1 MPRGLRTEPHLPWAV
16 PSRYY
21 DMAPASAAIP
31 LAVHTAPPTGMPALA
46 FWSCSESELA
56 GYSNVNINTSS
67 PLDDDLARSWRRG
80 YYASVRYTDDLIG
93 RVLAGLQQAGKTEE
107 TVVVLH
113 GTIAICRAVRL
124 ANPKSITIAGDHGW
138 QLGEHGI
145 WCKQTC
151 ECSNGRL
158 VTAAAISDRDRCC
171 EQASSSPPA
180 CRS

>member
-21 DMAPASAAIP
+21 DMAPATAAIP
-31 LAVHTAPPTGMPALA
+31 LAVHTAPPTGMPSLA

-93 RVLAGLQQAGKTEE
+93 RVLAGLEQAGKTEE

-113 GTIAICRAVRL
+113 G
-124 ANPKSITIAGDHGW
+124 DHGW
-138 QLGEHGI
+138 QLGEVR
-145 WCKQTC
+145 
-151 ECSNGRL
+151 SRS
-158 VTAAAISDRDRCC
+158 AAP
-171 EQASSSPPA
+171 SSAPA
-180 CRS
+180 LSLR

>member
-1 MPRGLRTEPHLPWAV
+1 MIDASGLRTEPHLPWAV

-21 DMAPASAAIP
+21 DMAPATAAIP
-31 LAVHTAPPTGMPALA
+31 LAVHTAPPTGMPSLA

-93 RVLAGLQQAGKTEE
+93 RVLAGLEQAGKTEE

-113 GTIAICRAVRL
+113 G
-124 ANPKSITIAGDHGW
+124 DHGW
-138 QLGEHGI
+138 QLGEVR
-145 WCKQTC
+145 
-151 ECSNGRL
+151 SRS
-158 VTAAAISDRDRCC
+158 AAP
-171 EQASSSPPA
+171 SSAPA
-180 CRS
+180 LSLR